1 MAVYLSYKCKQLFML
16 KFRAVSTS
24 LTKNSMYKYIAYS
37 RLYNQSDNMIAVM

>member
-1 MAVYLSYKCKQLFML
+1 ML

-24 LTKNSMYKYIAYS
+24 LIKNSMYKYIAYS